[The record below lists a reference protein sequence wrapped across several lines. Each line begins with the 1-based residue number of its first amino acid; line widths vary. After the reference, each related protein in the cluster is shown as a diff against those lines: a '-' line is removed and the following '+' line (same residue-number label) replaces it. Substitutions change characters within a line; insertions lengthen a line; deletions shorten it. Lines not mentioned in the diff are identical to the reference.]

1 MSGRRFF
8 LPGGESVTLASPLL
22 LESHIFRVTVKRVVD
37 GDTFIGDLR
46 TGYRKLVGEDER
58 LRLAGCNAWEKETVA
73 GQSALAN
80 LAKLLPAGMQLTVRL
95 VSERPDQYG
104 RLLVTVTLDDGTELV
119 EELIAQ
125 QWSAP
130 WDGRGKAP
138 MPPWPRTV
146 Q

>member
-8 LPGGESVTLASPLL
+8 LPGGEPVALVSPLL
-22 LESHIFRVTVKRVVD
+22 LEQHIFRVTVKRVVD

-46 TGYRKLVGEDER
+46 TGYRNLVGEDER
-58 LRLAGCNAWEKETVA
+58 LRLAGCNAWEKATVA

-80 LAKLLPAGMQLTVRL
+80 LAKLLPAGTELTVRL
-95 VSERPDQYG
+95 ASERPDQYG

-119 EELIAQ
+119 DALIAQ
-125 QWSAP
+125 QWAAP
-130 WDGRGKAP
+130 WDGRGVAP
-138 MPPWPRTV
+138 KPPWPRTV